1 MRTIFRSFLFIL
13 TIGLCLSV
21 QNFTAPGQQQ
31 SDAPRPQPSP
41 TPTPAAQDDGQE
53 GPIYINEVRLP
64 ISVLDKKKQ
73 PVSGL
78 TKDDFIVLEDKQP
91 QQIVS
96 FRDEKESLPVYV
108 GVLMDTSPSTAGKLK
123 FEKESAKDFIYTVTR
138 LRKDKVAF
146 VTFDHEVKLH
156 QDFTDKL
163 DLLDRAVDNV
173 KKPGDKTSLYDA
185 IWQFCDEKMR
195 GVPGLRVL
203 VIITDGDDTY
213 SRADLRDAIDIA
225 QRTETTIFAISTK
238 AGFTGTVPGVEA
250 GMISDT
256 GDKNLEKLCAETGG
270 TPFFTGDRLALERS
284 FTRISKEL
292 RTKYVVTYVPTNKKY
307 DGSFRTIEVRL
318 KDKQD
323 GWKIRTRRGYTA
335 IKDSVRQ

>member
-1 MRTIFRSFLFIL
+1 MRTIFRTSLFLLAF
-13 TIGLCLSV
+13 GLCLSAL
-21 QNFTAPGQQQ
+21 NFSAPGQGQQ
-31 SDAPRPQPSP
+31 SGGARPQTSP
-41 TPTPAAQDDGQE
+41 TPAQQDEGQE

-64 ISVLDKKKQ
+64 ISVLDKKKL
-73 PVSGL
+73 PVTGL
-78 TKDDFIVLEDKQP
+78 TKDDFIILEDKQP
-91 QQIVS
+91 QQIAS
-96 FRDEKESLPVYV
+96 FRDEKDSLPVYV

-123 FEKESAKDFIYTVTR
+123 FSKESAKNFIYTVTR

-146 VTFDHEVKLH
+146 VTFDHEIKLH

-203 VIITDGDDTY
+203 VIISDGEDTY
-213 SRADLRDAIDIA
+213 SRAELRDAIDIA
-225 QRTETTIFAISTK
+225 QRTETTVFAISTK
-238 AGFTGTVPGVEA
+238 AGFSGTVPGVEA

-270 TPFFTGDRLALERS
+270 SAFFTGDILALERS

-292 RTKYVVTYVPTNKKY
+292 RTKYVVSYVPTNKNY

-318 KDKQD
+318 RDKHD
-323 GWKIRTRRGYTA
+323 GWKVRTRRGYTA
-335 IKDSVRQ
+335 IRDSVRR